1 MGEIKTLYDAGIV
14 ADDALV
20 SLRLNIS
27 ALTLALDSLDHEG
40 FRQAQKVTP
49 AIATNLVARLPLYMD
64 IYMDTLSVILDNM
77 WNTFGSLQEGTN
89 KIFAACQ
96 REEKS

>member
-64 IYMDTLSVILDNM
+64 TLSVILDNM